1 MERPQLSSAGWI
13 SVMQTNFDVLL
24 YLILGQ
30 GVLYGGS
37 LETFPTNFFYVIC
50 FCDWGLASARSLKIA
65 KEVGVFKFFFQGID
79 FDCLSQEVLPDLVS
93 LYYQSKSNR
102 RNSKQ
107 LIYIKFNFVFSSI

>member
-1 MERPQLSSAGWI
+1 
-13 SVMQTNFDVLL
+13 MQTNFDVLL

-93 LYYQSKSNR
+93 LLS
-102 RNSKQ
+102 
-107 LIYIKFNFVFSSI
+107 IKIK